1 MLENGIKLK
10 NKIAQ
15 NVLII
20 IIAIIAG
27 IALIICQIINRQ
39 YIEKF
44 LRELLRV
51 PSIIGGPDI
60 TTNFKVTVDE
70 FLGYIF
76 NFLMAFIILSLTVVF
91 YKRKEGLKDFL

>member
-27 IALIICQIINRQ
+27 ITLIIC
-39 YIEKF
+39 
-44 LRELLRV
+44 RV
-51 PSIIGGPDI
+51 S
-60 TTNFKVTVDE
+60 K
-70 FLGYIF
+70 
-76 NFLMAFIILSLTVVF
+76 
-91 YKRKEGLKDFL
+91 